1 MKRSD
6 IPFRVLFCLTLAA
19 FLSLFRLSA
28 QENWT
33 QFRGPQ
39 GNGISKARELPTV
52 WSESNHVVWKTPIHG
67 KGWSSPVIWSNQVW
81 ITTAAPD
88 GRELSVIRLDRDS
101 GKITFDQK
109 LYDIEKPQYA
119 DRFNSYASPTAAIED
134 GRIYVSF
141 GSPGTA
147 CLDTQTG
154 KVLWERRDFVCN
166 HFRGAASSPVPFMDR
181 LLLNFDG
188 SDKQY
193 VVALDKKTGKT
204 LWQTDRSVDFKDIK
218 ADGKPDA
225 GGDWRKGFSTPTVT
239 VSGNQFTVLSLGS
252 KAFYAYDLTTGQE
265 LWRTEEPSTH
275 SGTVRPIAALGMV
288 FVCTGLSKGQLWAI
302 KPGGS
307 GVVTDSRVVW
317 KVTRNVPTR
326 PSPVV
331 VGDLLFMIDDGGIAT
346 CLEAKTG
353 TEVWRERLEGN
364 YSSSPIVGAG
374 RIYFTNQEGK
384 TSVVEA
390 SRQFKVVATNFLDD
404 GFMASPAVYG
414 KALYLRTKSHLY
426 RIENQ

>member
-1 MKRSD
+1 MKRSAILLRLPPLLFFASLLGL
-6 IPFRVLFCLTLAA
+6 IPGL
-19 FLSLFRLSA
+19 A

-39 GNGISKARELPTV
+39 GNGLSHARQLPV
-52 WSESNHVVWKTPIHG
+52 SWSETNHVAWKTAIHG
-67 KGWSSPVIWSNQVW
+67 KGWSSPVIWSNQIW
-81 ITTAAPD
+81 ITTATPD
-88 GRELSVIRLDRDS
+88 GRELSVMRLDRAS
-101 GKITFDQK
+101 GKVTLDQK

-119 DRFNSYASPTAAIED
+119 DRFNSYASPTPAIEE
-134 GRIYVSF
+134 GRVYVSF

-147 CLDTQTG
+147 CLDAETG

-166 HFRGAASSPVPFMDR
+166 HFRGAASSPVPFLDR
-181 LLLNFDG
+181 LLLHFDG

-204 LWQTDRSVDFKDIK
+204 LWETDRSVDYKDIK

-239 VSGNQFTVLSLGS
+239 LYGNQFTVLSLGS

-265 LWRTEEPSTH
+265 LWRTEEPTSH
-275 SGTVRPIAALGMV
+275 SGTVRPVAALGMV

-307 GVVTDSRVVW
+307 GVVTDTRVAW

-331 VGDLLFMIDDGGIAT
+331 VGDLLFMIDDGGIAS

-353 TEVWRERLEGN
+353 NEIWRERLEGN
-364 YSSSPIVGAG
+364 YSASPIAAAG
-374 RIYFTNQEGK
+374 RLYFLNQEGK
-384 TSVVEA
+384 TSVVRA
-390 SRQFKVVATNFLDD
+390 SRQFKVEATNYLED

-414 KALYLRTKSHLY
+414 KALYLRTRSHLY
-426 RIENQ
+426 RIED